1 MDSLEDA
8 RSELGLV
15 QIYTGNGKG
24 KTTAAFGLAFRAA
37 GRGLNVLILQFLK
50 PSDGYGE
57 QLACGRF
64 PNVELHSLGLDHFV
78 GKNPK
83 EEDILAAKDALKKAS
98 DMMATRKYDIVVL
111 DEAVNAVRLNLITD
125 TELIDML
132 KARPEHIEVVL
143 TGRGITPKLQEY
155 ADLVTEMVLVKH
167 PFDQGINARAGIE
180 F

>member
-1 MDSLEDA
+1 MDSLDEV

-15 QIYTGNGKG
+15 HVYTGNGKG

-37 GRGLNVLILQFLK
+37 GRGLRVLVLQFLK

-64 PNVELHSLGLDHFV
+64 PNIELHSLGLDHFV

-83 EEDILAAKDALKKAS
+83 EEDIAAARDALHKAS
-98 DMMATRKYDIVVL
+98 ELMASQMYDIVVL

-132 KARPEHIEVVL
+132 KGRPEHVEVIL
-143 TGRGITPKLQEY
+143 TGRGMTPKLEEY
-155 ADLVTEMVLVKH
+155 ADLVTEMLLVKH
-167 PFDQGINARAGIE
+167 PFDKGIQARAGIE